1 MVPKIAAKGASF
13 KGAAAYYLHDKD
25 ASTSERV
32 AWSETRN
39 IATKNPEA
47 AWKVMAATAMNQDRL
62 KAEAGVKATGR
73 KSKNAV
79 LTYSLSWHPDEKE
92 GLSRKEM
99 LRAAND
105 SLVAIGADQ
114 HQALIICH
122 SDEPHPH
129 VHLMVN
135 RVSPSDGRMLSSS
148 KEKLK
153 LSKWAQGYEEN
164 RGKIWCEERVAN
176 NHARD
181 VLKEFT
187 RASKDKPRHIFEIEQ
202 KAEKAAKG
210 IRSADKLREAERAKD
225 ALLSQKGREMHQR
238 HGQEWKALST
248 AHRSRKGEI
257 GRATRE
263 AINRT
268 RHNIRERDRPQWR
281 EMFKRHFAEKRDFEG
296 KERKVAGK
304 LQNAIGAIKSMRTVR
319 GDQDGKG
326 RVGEAFNYLTSS
338 KARLEQLE
346 RIQGREK
353 REFAST
359 QRKEIRAASAEIRT
373 DQKQLLSQN
382 LDRFYQ
388 ERSQLK
394 MTQGMDQ
401 AAMKAQW
408 KQRGEERRQ
417 EWSKFQASADL
428 RAQADRAF
436 KRQNS
441 ADRGKDQSR

>member
-13 KGAAAYYLHDKD
+13 KGAAAYYLHDKE

-39 IATKNPEA
+39 MATKNPET
-47 AWKVMAATAMNQDRL
+47 AWKVMAATAMNQNRL

-79 LTYSLSWHPDEKE
+79 LTYSLSWHPDEKA
-92 GLSRKEM
+92 GLSRDEM

-105 SLVAIGADQ
+105 SLVAIGADK

-135 RVSPSDGRMLSSS
+135 RVSPKDGRMLSSS

-153 LSKWAQGYEEN
+153 LSKWAQAYEER

-181 VLKEFT
+181 VLNEFT

-202 KAEKAAKG
+202 EAEQAAQGK
-210 IRSADKLREAERAKD
+210 RSAERLRETERAKD
-225 ALLSQKGREMHQR
+225 AALSQKGREMHDR
-238 HGQEWKALST
+238 HGQEWAALSA
-248 AHRSRKGEI
+248 AHKDRKAEI
-257 GRATRE
+257 ADTTRE

-268 RHNIRERDRPQWR
+268 RHNIRERDRPKWR
-281 EMFKRHFAEKRDFEG
+281 EMFKRHLAEKREFDT
-296 KERKVAGK
+296 KEQKIAGR

-319 GDQDGKG
+319 GEEDGKG

-346 RIQGREK
+346 RTQGREK

-359 QRKEIRAASAEIRT
+359 QRKEIRAATAEIRT

-388 ERSQLK
+388 ERSQLQ
-394 MTQGMDQ
+394 MSQGMDK
-401 AAMKAQW
+401 AALKAQW
-408 KQRGEERRQ
+408 KQRGEERRE
-417 EWSKFQASADL
+417 EWAKFKASADL

-436 KRQNS
+436 ARQQEQQ
-441 ADRGKDQSR
+441 KDKGRER

>member
-1 MVPKIAAKGASF
+1 MVPKLAKKGASF
-13 KGAAAYYLHDKD
+13 KGAAAYYLHDKE

-32 AWSETRN
+32 AWAETRN
-39 IATKNPEA
+39 MATNNPDT

-73 KSKNAV
+73 KSANAV
-79 LTYSLSWHPDEKE
+79 LTYSLAWHPDEKA
-92 GLSRKEM
+92 GLTREEM

-105 SLVAIGADQ
+105 SLEVLGADK
-114 HQALIICH
+114 HQTLIICH

-135 RVSPSDGRMLSSS
+135 RVSPEDGRMLSSS

-153 LSKWAQGYEEN
+153 LSKWAQAYEED

-181 VLKEFT
+181 VLNEFT

-202 KAEKAAKG
+202 EAEKAAKG
-210 IRSADKLREAERAKD
+210 KQSADKLREIERAKD
-225 ALLSQKGREMHQR
+225 AALSQKGRDMHER
-238 HGQEWKALST
+238 HRQEWSGLSAT
-248 AHRSRKGEI
+248 HKTRKQEI
-257 GRATRE
+257 ADSTRE

-281 EMFKRHFAEKRDFEG
+281 EMFKRHFAEQRDFGTREEKIG
-296 KERKVAGK
+296 GK

-319 GDQDGKG
+319 GEEDGKG

-338 KARLEQLE
+338 KARMEQLE
-346 RIQGREK
+346 RTQGREK

-359 QRKEIRAASAEIRT
+359 QRKEIRAATQEIRT
-373 DQKQLLSQN
+373 DQTQLLQQN

-388 ERSQLK
+388 ERSQLQ
-394 MTQGMDQ
+394 MSQSMDK
-401 AAMKAQW
+401 AALKADW

-417 EWSKFQASADL
+417 EWAKFNASADL
-428 RAQADRAF
+428 KAQADRAF
-436 KRQNS
+436 ARQQETQ
-441 ADRGKDQSR
+441 KDKGRER